1 MPNCVCELRTKGSVL
16 FALLLAWSA
25 PVDAAVSEWIPF
37 DNRSGHITIP
47 ITINGVDT
55 RAMLD
60 SGANGSGISRSFMSR
75 HEGSFKA
82 GRKIRV
88 RGVNG
93 IYEIRLVDGVKID
106 MFGSRFTL
114 NELMPS
120 NIYSADL
127 LIGLPFFNNFVLQID
142 YPSSRLRIFTHDAL
156 DLKPHANVKM
166 KRARGSALPL
176 VKARLNDEYSP
187 WLIFDTGSSGGLFL
201 KRGDAD
207 RFGWLEDFETH
218 EGMASGIGRTAAT
231 ERFYMPTVT
240 IGPFTL
246 ENVIATVPA
255 KGEKTTVG
263 RATSADLSTRMQN
276 ASADGLIGYEILKH
290 FVVTIDF
297 KRNLLH
303 LEPPPE

>member
-1 MPNCVCELRTKGSVL
+1 MKALVVLGLVLIWSVP
-16 FALLLAWSA
+16 AG
-25 PVDAAVSEWIPF
+25 AAVSDWIPF
-37 DNRSGHITIP
+37 ENRYGHITIP

-75 HEGSFKA
+75 HEGEYKP

-93 IYEIRLVDGVKID
+93 VYEIRLVDGVRID

-120 NIYSADL
+120 NLYTADL

-142 YPSSRLRIFTHDAL
+142 YPNSRLRIFTHDAL

-187 WLIFDTGSSGGLFL
+187 WLIFDTGSTGGLFL

-207 RFGWLEDFETH
+207 RFGWLEEFETH
-218 EGMASGIGRTAAT
+218 EARSSGIGRTAET

-246 ENVIATVPA
+246 ENVISTVPA
-255 KGEKTTVG
+255 AGEKTTVG
-263 RATSADLSTRMQN
+263 QATSADLRTRMQN
-276 ASADGLIGYEILKH
+276 ASADGLLGYEVLKH

-297 KRNLLH
+297 KRSLLH